1 MAPPGTPGQRSRWTP
16 AMTTTRRS
24 TCSGDTTLIVT
35 RLDNQVG
42 LCLRGEAD
50 MLGAETLRAA
60 IAALAADVREVHLDL
75 AALSFIDVCCTR
87 ELLFLARRPV
97 RPRLILHQPPPSLIR
112 LVGLLGSDCSPVPAP
127 PGNRTGDGLTVSI
140 QAT

>member
-1 MAPPGTPGQRSRWTP
+1 
-16 AMTTTRRS
+16 MTITRRS
-24 TCSGDTTLIVT
+24 TCADETTLTVT
-35 RLDNQVG
+35 LLENQAG

-50 MLGAETLRAA
+50 TLGAETLRQA
-60 IAALAADVREVHLDL
+60 IAALAAGVREVHLDL

-87 ELLFLARRPV
+87 ELLTLARRPA

-112 LVGLLGSDCSPVPAP
+112 LIGLLGLDCSQVPAP
-127 PGNRTGDGLTVSI
+127 PGNGTGNGSTVSI

>member
-1 MAPPGTPGQRSRWTP
+1 MAPPGPQGQHRWAP
-16 AMTTTRRS
+16 AVTVTRRPARAD
-24 TCSGDTTLIVT
+24 DTVLTVTL
-35 RLDNQVG
+35 LENPAG

-50 MLGAETLRAA
+50 TLGVETLRAA
-60 IAALAADVREVHLDL
+60 MAALPTGAREVNLDL

-87 ELLFLARRPV
+87 ELLFLARRPA

-112 LVGLLGSDCSPVPAP
+112 LIGLLGSDCSPVPAP

>member
-1 MAPPGTPGQRSRWTP
+1 MAPPGTHGQRSRRTP
-16 AMTTTRRS
+16 AMTSTRRS
-24 TCSGDTTLIVT
+24 TCADDTVLTVT
-35 RLDNQVG
+35 RLETQTG

-60 IAALAADVREVHLDL
+60 IAALAAGVREVHLDL
-75 AALSFIDVCCTR
+75 AALGFIDVCCTR
-87 ELLFLARRPV
+87 ELLILARRPV

-112 LVGLLGSDCSPVPAP
+112 LIGLLGSDCRPVPAP
-127 PGNRTGDGLTVSI
+127 PGNRGGDGPTFSI

>member
-1 MAPPGTPGQRSRWTP
+1 MAPPGPQGQHRWAP
-16 AMTTTRRS
+16 AVTVTRRPARAD
-24 TCSGDTTLIVT
+24 DTVLTVTL
-35 RLDNQVG
+35 LENPAG

-50 MLGAETLRAA
+50 TLGVETLRAA
-60 IAALAADVREVHLDL
+60 IAALPTGAREVNLDL

-97 RPRLILHQPPPSLIR
+97 RPRLIVHQPPPSLIR